1 MIPLEICDVY
11 PASHNLI
18 PKSILSEYPIE
29 AYPTFIESLTKFIT
43 SNHFEEIII
52 IADSFMHKI
61 LGGDNNTIVRD
72 LQPQILDYEEY
83 AASKL

>member
-1 MIPLEICDVY
+1 V
-11 PASHNLI
+11 
-18 PKSILSEYPIE
+18 LSGYETEDY
-29 AYPTFIESLTKFIT
+29 ATFVESLTNFVT
-43 SNHFEEIII
+43 VNHFEEIII

-61 LGGDNNTIVRD
+61 LCGDNNTIVRD